1 MEKIHKKLNI
11 LIECAKE
18 CSNEIKNNN
27 QIEENF
33 EKISETFLEIKYIS
47 NIFFMFKTE
56 IDSKLDK
63 LLNSFIKEYGGSE
76 MVGKLA
82 LQLSNTNNL

>member
-1 MEKIHKKLNI
+1 
-11 LIECAKE
+11 
-18 CSNEIKNNN
+18 
-27 QIEENF
+27 
-33 EKISETFLEIKYIS
+33 
-47 NIFFMFKTE
+47 MFKTE

-82 LQLSNTNNL
+82 LQLRNTNNSIGKSLAKFCNM

>member
-33 EKISETFLEIKYIS
+33 ENISETFLKI
-47 NIFFMFKTE
+47 
-56 IDSKLDK
+56 
-63 LLNSFIKEYGGSE
+63 
-76 MVGKLA
+76 
-82 LQLSNTNNL
+82 